1 MTQPAEGPAFPLTV
15 RLLATA
21 MVAGMVGWG
30 LQAREELGAASWNLS
45 ATAIVGGCFV
55 LVLWCLVWMWRSRTR
70 VDEQGIHQSWI
81 WDKHV
86 RWDQIAQAR
95 LVGVPKLEWIITPRL
110 VVRPRGGGV
119 QVFHSADRRVL
130 EVFATYVTLGAPLMA
145 PDASSSD

>member
-1 MTQPAEGPAFPLTV
+1 VTQPVEGPAFPLTV
-15 RLLATA
+15 RLLATV

-30 LQAREELGAASWNLS
+30 LGASDELGAAAWSPT
-45 ATAIVGGCFV
+45 AAIVVIGSFM

-70 VDEQGIHQSWI
+70 VDAQGIHQSWI
-81 WDKHV
+81 WDKQV

-95 LVGVPKLEWIITPRL
+95 LVGVPKLEWLITPRL

-145 PDASSSD
+145 PDTPPSE